1 MNLKSNRLFKKK
13 KSTQSN
19 NIVKFQNFKDK
30 KISEKLSERY
40 KNKLHINELTSE
52 RSESTGYTKIIEQL
66 SPKL

>member
-52 RSESTGYTKIIEQL
+52 RSKSTGYTKIIEQL